1 MNLINQ
7 SIHGEKLSER
17 KTSETWV
24 QFHQRSTRSFCANS
38 LAPLKYKAKMWV
50 QKAARATYIC
60 KSCALNV
67 GEIDPWSAFSN
78 ESNLSAFQN
87 DTSMLA
93 RIDIQLS

>member
-1 MNLINQ
+1 MNLIDQ
-7 SIHGEKLSER
+7 SITEENCRKEKPPRHG
-17 KTSETWV
+17 
-24 QFHQRSTRSFCANS
+24 FNFTRSFCANS
-38 LAPLKYKAKMWV
+38 LAPLKYKAKTWV
-50 QKAARATYIC
+50 QKAACATYVC

-93 RIDIQLS
+93 RFDTQLS